1 MRSGLNK
8 FQRCPGCG
16 NFMIHLAIKNAIKE
30 LNIPK
35 HKVMVITGIG
45 CSGKMS
51 QYLDGYGAE
60 TLHGRS
66 VPFATG
72 VKLANPDLTVI
83 AYGGDGDGY
92 GIWLGHLLHA
102 ARRDTNITYI
112 VADNENYALTTGQAS
127 PTTPVNIPTKST
139 PAGNT
144 ITPFNPIELVKAA
157 GCRNVVDAIDKDIKG
172 LTEAIKWAI
181 QHQGFSHIHVNQACP
196 TWRRW

>member
-8 FQRCPGCG
+8 IQRCPGCG
-16 NFMIHLAIKNAIKE
+16 NFLIHLAIKNALKE

-35 HKVMVITGIG
+35 HKVVVVSGVG

-51 QYLDGYGAE
+51 QYVDWYGAE

-72 VKLANPDLTVI
+72 LKLGNPDLTVI

-92 GIWLGHLLHA
+92 GIWLWHLLHA

-127 PTTPVNIPTKST
+127 PTTPINIPTRST

-157 GCRNVVDAIDKDIKG
+157 GCSHVVDAVDKDIKG
-172 LTEAIKWAI
+172 LTQAIVSAI
-181 QHQGFSHIHVNQACP
+181 QHQWFSHIHVNQACP

>member
-16 NFMIHLAIKNAIKE
+16 NFMIHLAIKNALKE

-35 HKVMVITGIG
+35 HKVVIVSGIG

-72 VKLANPDLTVI
+72 IKLANPDLTVI

-92 GIWLGHLLHA
+92 GIWLWHLLHA

-127 PTTPVNIPTKST
+127 PTTPLNISTKST
-139 PAGNT
+139 PAGNQ

-157 GCRNVVDAIDKDIKG
+157 GCRNIVDAIDKDIKN
-172 LTEAIKWAI
+172 LTQAIVWAI
-181 QHQGFSHIHVNQACP
+181 QHQWFSHIHVNQACP